1 MTCKVLYY
9 FIFINTFFL
18 DKVILANV
26 VVSSSEVPIVYC
38 LGDKNVMQTIVS
50 MESAVRN
57 MNEDSF
63 YKFILFVPNNFT
75 QDSTRKFT
83 IFQKKYSNKCDVSI
97 MRMSDEDSKYPP
109 EFYSLFIP
117 DKLKD
122 RFAKVIYI
130 DGDTIIRGD
139 LSELYETGISI
150 NDFLAGVC
158 DCRVKNNTERVRK
171 IVPQLIE
178 KNNELGGELAAECKR
193 YINSGVIIF
202 NVFRINDCKIHLK
215 DKFISIWKTGI
226 TLSACDIVN
235 IICCYDAYKKII
247 ALKYNMNLKIY
258 GLEDKC
264 VEKFMNRKD
273 IDFFK
278 EEEDEDGERLK
289 AELKEAIKDPV
300 IVHFMDEHK
309 PWKSRIGCMRE
320 YYNEWLN
327 IFNEIK
333 REYGFEDLKAKRKCC
348 CGHVG
353 LRA

>member
-9 FIFINTFFL
+9 FIFITTIFL

-38 LGDKNVMQTIVS
+38 LNDKNVMQTIVS
-50 MESAVRN
+50 MEFAVRN

-117 DKLKD
+117 YKLEG
-122 RFAKVIYI
+122 RFNKVIYI
-130 DGDTIIRGD
+130 DGDTIVRGD
-139 LSELYETGISI
+139 LSKLYETEISTG
-150 NDFLAGVC
+150 DFLAGVC
-158 DCRVKNNTERVRK
+158 DCRVKDNIVRVRK
-171 IVPQLIE
+171 IVSQLVK
-178 KNNELGGELAAECKR
+178 KNSKILGDLVEFER

-202 NVFRINDCKIHLK
+202 NVSRINECEIHFK
-215 DKFISIWKTGI
+215 DKFISIWETGI
-226 TLSACDIVN
+226 TLSACDIIN
-235 IICCYDAYKKII
+235 IICYKDDFKKII
-247 ALKYNMNLKIY
+247 SLKYNMNLKNYNLYKDVDVFMKREDIEEFKSLYDY
-258 GLEDKC
+258 GNEQLRVDLQ
-264 VEKFMNRKD
+264 D
-273 IDFFK
+273 
-278 EEEDEDGERLK
+278 
-289 AELKEAIKDPV
+289 AIKNPV

-333 REYGFEDLKAKRKCC
+333 REYGFKDLKAKRECC
-348 CGHVG
+348 CGHIG